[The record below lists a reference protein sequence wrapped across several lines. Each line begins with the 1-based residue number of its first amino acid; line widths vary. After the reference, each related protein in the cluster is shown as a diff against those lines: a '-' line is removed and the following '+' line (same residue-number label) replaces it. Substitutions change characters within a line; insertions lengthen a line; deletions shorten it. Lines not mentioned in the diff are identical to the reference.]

1 MTFWPWLQTSRKP
14 VQGGQIWWLSS
25 LGSRSRQNQPHE
37 AWFDG
42 FLALD
47 PEVDKTIVFMHF
59 EWSRIYFLGDVQNSP
74 GEWKVL
80 VLLNKIIVFLYLRQE
95 PPRAT
100 MDAQRGS
107 RSQQDLPGASMA
119 CDNWCSRASQ
129 MNNSWKYAILQF
141 VWQSW
146 NAIWLARE
154 HHLRK

>member
-1 MTFWPWLQTSRKP
+1 MNNDPIPKCFLMYYCAMTFLSWLQKSSKP
-14 VQGGQIWWLSS
+14 AQWD
-25 LGSRSRQNQPHE
+25 
-37 AWFDG
+37 WFDG

-74 GEWKVL
+74 GEWKVA
-80 VLLNKIIVFLYLRQE
+80 VLHNKTIVFIYLHQE

-107 RSQQDLPGASMA
+107 RSQQDPPGASMS

-129 MNNSWKYAILQF
+129 MNNSWKYMILQLF
-141 VWQSW
+141 WQSW

>member
-1 MTFWPWLQTSRKP
+1 MIRYQNVFLCNIVP
-14 VQGGQIWWLSS
+14 WLSS
-25 LGSRSRQNQPHE
+25 LGSKSHQNQPYE

-74 GEWKVL
+74 GEWIVL
-80 VLLNKIIVFLYLRQE
+80 VLSINTIVFIYLHQE
-95 PPRAT
+95 PLRAT
-100 MDAQRGS
+100 MHAQRGS
-107 RSQQDLPGASMA
+107 RSQQDPHGASMS

-129 MNNSWKYAILQF
+129 RNISWKYMIVQLF
-141 VWQSW
+141 WQSW
-146 NAIWLARE
+146 NAIWLTRE